1 LELDL
6 ERRSLRKA
14 GKIIH
19 LSPKEFELLSF
30 LMLHQNVPITHARWP
45 LAQRPSPTAPLDR
58 IDWPPQFCIDLPPTD
73 V

>member
-1 LELDL
+1 MANF
-6 ERRSLRKA
+6 RRSLRKA

-30 LMLHQNVPITHARWP
+30 LMLHQYVPITHARRP

-58 IDWPPQFCIDLPPTD
+58 SVLPPQFCIDLPPTD